1 MKQTDIYTEA
11 LLSLR
16 TILLIDHPEF
26 KNWIEWLNQ
35 DIDDWIH
42 VFGFLKSVCYAFGH
56 LYHKRQDVTTEALM
70 EECTYDAAQAAYHQK
85 KELNQAIVKHLIEGN
100 LHENLDSLREN
111 SP

>member
-16 TILLIDHPEF
+16 T
-26 KNWIEWLNQ
+26 
-35 DIDDWIH
+35 
-42 VFGFLKSVCYAFGH
+42 
-56 LYHKRQDVTTEALM
+56 
-70 EECTYDAAQAAYHQK
+70 AYHQK

-100 LHENLDSLREN
+100 LHENLDSLQEN